1 MTATPPTVLVIGVGN
16 LLMGDDGIGCRVLAE
31 LQRDPPPG
39 TRLIDAGT
47 AVVNLLADLEQA
59 AAVLFIDAFQRG
71 GAPGSIY
78 VLDAREVAAPAP
90 RASLHDV
97 GLATALRWLAPAHR
111 AKPMLLLGVEP
122 ACLDFASDL
131 SAPLRD
137 ALPAVVAAAHA
148 LVRRLPDPAFSLSLF
163 PTPLQP
169 LEPSTAGTAP

>member
-71 GAPGSIY
+71 GAPGPRRDTGSRG
-78 VLDAREVAAPAP
+78 VDRAPAVP
-90 RASLHDV
+90 
-97 GLATALRWLAPAHR
+97 
-111 AKPMLLLGVEP
+111 
-122 ACLDFASDL
+122 
-131 SAPLRD
+131 
-137 ALPAVVAAAHA
+137 
-148 LVRRLPDPAFSLSLF
+148 
-163 PTPLQP
+163 
-169 LEPSTAGTAP
+169 